1 MAEGEEPTAAIA
13 ASALAGSPAPLG
25 ASLTERGVNFAL
37 RAPSASQVWL
47 VLWPAGRGGPRHDLP
62 LAAARHR
69 SGDVWHL
76 ELAGVAP
83 PLEWAWRVERPAA
96 PPPGPP
102 PEASRLLLDP
112 YARAV
117 SGAERW
123 GEPPAERRCFFGTA
137 AMPAPGEPPRY
148 AATDRVVYELCV
160 RGFTAHGSSGVADP
174 GTFRGLCEKVP
185 YLAELGITTVE
196 LLPVAEWDELEP
208 PNRNPSTG
216 EALRNL
222 WGYSP
227 IAFSAPK
234 AGLAADG
241 SPGGAVAEL
250 RELVAALHAAGIEVV
265 LDVVFNH
272 TAERDGVAGDP
283 VFSFGGIDPAS
294 CYLVDAAG
302 SYRDVTG
309 CGNTVAANHPAMV
322 ELIVDALRFWV
333 GEIGVDGFRFDLA
346 AALVRGEDGE
356 PLADP
361 PLLRRIESD
370 LLLADRVLIAEA
382 WDAAGLYLVGGF
394 AQRKGRGSRRGWS
407 EWNDRFRDDVRRFV
421 RGEPGMTAALA
432 ARLAGSRDLF
442 ADGALGPGHSINYVA
457 CHDGFTL
464 ADLVAYDEKHNEAN
478 GEDNRDGSDW
488 NASWNCGVEG
498 PTDDAEVLSLR
509 RRQVRNLLTL
519 LFTAQGVPMLL
530 AGDERGRTQDGNNN
544 AWCQDNEVCWLDW
557 SRDDEGLLRFARGLI
572 AFRRAHPSLRR
583 GSFVNGESG
592 GDSNRPDVAWHGA
605 QLGAPDWGP
614 EAQVLAMH
622 LAGEHAPE
630 PDVDLYLAANGS
642 AEGVTFELPPPPEG
656 KRWLRVVA
664 SWEPPPRDLLL
675 PGEEEPIDGDRMALP
690 ARSILLL
697 RSD

>member
-1 MAEGEEPTAAIA
+1 MVEGEASSGAIA

-25 ASLTERGVNFAL
+25 ASVTERGVNFAL
-37 RAPSASQVWL
+37 HAPPASAVWL
-47 VLWPAGRGGPRHDLP
+47 VVWPAGREGARHDVA
-62 LAAARHR
+62 LAAEQHR
-69 SGDVWHL
+69 SGDVWHV

-83 PLEWAWRVERPAA
+83 PLEWAWRVDRPAVPA
-96 PPPGPP
+96 GPP
-102 PEASRLLLDP
+102 PDASRLLLDP
-112 YARAV
+112 YARSV
-117 SGAERW
+117 TGAERW
-123 GEPPAERRCFFGTA
+123 GEPPAQRRCFLGAA

-148 AATDRVVYELCV
+148 AATDRVIYELCV

-174 GTFRGLCEKVP
+174 GTFRGLREKVP

-208 PNRNPSTG
+208 RNRNPSTG
-216 EALRNL
+216 EPLRNL

-234 AGLAADG
+234 AGLAADH
-241 SPGGAVAEL
+241 SQGGAVTEL
-250 RELVAALHAAGIEVV
+250 RELVAALHAAGIEVL

-272 TAERDGVAGDP
+272 TAERDGIAGDP

-294 CYLVDAAG
+294 CYLIDGAAG
-302 SYRDVTG
+302 SYSDVTG
-309 CGNTVAANHPAMV
+309 CGNTVAANDPAMV

-370 LLLADRVLIAEA
+370 PLLADRVLIAEA

-394 AQRKGRGSRRGWS
+394 ARREGRGPRRGWR

-421 RGEPGMTAALA
+421 RGEPGMTRVLA

-442 ADGALGPGHSINYVA
+442 GAGALGPGHSINYVA

-464 ADLVAYDEKHNEAN
+464 ADLVSYDRKHNGAN
-478 GEDNRDGSDW
+478 GEDDRDGSDW
-488 NASWNCGVEG
+488 NASWNCGLEG
-498 PTDDAEVLSLR
+498 PTDDAEVLALR

-519 LFTAQGVPMLL
+519 LFVAQGVPMLL
-530 AGDERGRTQDGNNN
+530 AGDERGRTQHGNNN
-544 AWCQDNEVCWLDW
+544 AWCQDNEVAWLDW
-557 SRDDEGLLRFARGLI
+557 SRGDEGLLRFARGLI
-572 AFRRAHPSLRR
+572 AFRRAHPTLRR
-583 GSFVNGESG
+583 GSFLNGRRSAAS
-592 GDSNRPDVAWHGA
+592 DRPDVSWHGA

-630 PDVDLYLAANGS
+630 LDDDLYLAANGS
-642 AEGVTFELPPPPEG
+642 AEEVTFQLPPPPQG
-656 KRWLRVVA
+656 NRWLRVVA

-675 PGEEEPIDGDRMALP
+675 PEEEEPVTGDRMALP
-690 ARSILLL
+690 AHSCLLL
-697 RSD
+697 RSG